1 MATVTCSTI
10 DRARIRTGRVRMSPR
25 GLHSVEDCLY
35 PSCHRP
41 LTGPSLTVKLCGF
54 VLECEHPISH
64 AMLINCPTC
73 RAKVNAKELKQT
85 SADSENGCWQYTF
98 LQCPSCDLPMLAEQ
112 EGSLGHRAMVWDP
125 PRRVWPEPPNF
136 SHIIPRNVRNSL
148 IEAARC
154 CECGAFTASVTM
166 TGRALE
172 GLVRHF
178 TDQKLLGPG
187 ILKLHEQEIIDKRLL
202 AWANALRLDRN
213 FAAHATG
220 QTFSADDAED
230 LLAFA
235 TAICEYVFVIDH
247 RFQKFQ
253 KRRIQSG
260 KAD

>member
-1 MATVTCSTI
+1 
-10 DRARIRTGRVRMSPR
+10 
-25 GLHSVEDCLY
+25 
-35 PSCHRP
+35 
-41 LTGPSLTVKLCGF
+41 
-54 VLECEHPISH
+54 
-64 AMLINCPTC
+64 MLINCPIC
-73 RAKVNAKELKQT
+73 RAKVAAKKLKET
-85 SADSENGCWQYTF
+85 SAVSENGCWQYTF

-112 EGSLGHRAMVWDP
+112 EGSPGRDKMHWDP
-125 PRRVWPEPPNF
+125 PRRVWPEQPNF
-136 SHIIPRNVRNSL
+136 SHFIPRNVRNSL

-154 CECGAFTASVTM
+154 CECGAFTASVAM

-202 AWANALRLDRN
+202 DWAKALHVDRN
-213 FAAHATG
+213 VAAHATG

-235 TAICEYVFVIDH
+235 TAICEYVFVIAH
-247 RFQKFQ
+247 RFQEFQ
-253 KRRIQSG
+253 NRRAQSG